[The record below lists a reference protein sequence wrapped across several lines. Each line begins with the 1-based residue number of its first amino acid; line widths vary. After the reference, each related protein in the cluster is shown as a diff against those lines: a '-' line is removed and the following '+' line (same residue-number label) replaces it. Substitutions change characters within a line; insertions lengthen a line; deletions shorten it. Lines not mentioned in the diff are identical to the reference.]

1 LSNKLTA
8 GNPVL
13 MSCDASMILSSIDI
27 RVNL

>member
-1 LSNKLTA
+1 LTA